1 MSDVAK
7 SSYISGC
14 EIIFFLVFLS
24 SSFAVCDEFWSMYSP
39 AYDFTVDGNPGT
51 ARFRRLRE
59 NHISMDELLSH
70 AFHKVNLVLCQPA
83 SVYLR
88 LWVHL
93 WKLCKWSVKVWYKN
107 NKSQHVWNFWN
118 FWVSSVD
125 PRHFIFLQFT
135 IFSFLWTLDIF
146 LGPSTIHPRPSTFYP
161 RPSTLDQN
169 PNS

>member
-1 MSDVAK
+1 M
-7 SSYISGC
+7 
-14 EIIFFLVFLS
+14 FLS

-169 PNS
+169 PNSGQLSVIT